1 MQETYTIP
9 NGNNRK
15 NVKGHISL
23 CLRVA
28 NTSSL
33 SFGLSEERQVP
44 NTSIR

>member
-1 MQETYTIP
+1 MQEAYTIP

-23 CLRVA
+23 YSPVA

-33 SFGLSEERQVP
+33 SFGWDVCNFFLVF
-44 NTSIR
+44 T